1 MCRVYLL
8 KKHLYSG
15 GTALPFL
22 RCFIIKIMPLM
33 WLSIAFLTGLG
44 LGITIVLPPWFSLTL
59 LVVTVLLAFVEIRT
73 KPNWSAYGRLTR
85 AAGVRLAVLLL
96 AAALGFAWMTWHNQP
111 ATPVDLAY
119 YNDGQRWVVEGVV
132 ANMPERAARGQQ
144 VRLAVKSLS
153 NGNAATPVTVSGIA
167 QATMPNEL
175 PLHYGD
181 QLRLSGR
188 LLSPAHAASGGYAT
202 YLRAKGVQTLIL
214 KPELTQRATGR
225 GNPLV
230 HAIYAVRERAY
241 QKLHQY
247 YPAREASLLSG
258 ILLGLDAGIPKEME
272 EDFRDSGLSHII
284 AISGFNIS
292 LLAGVLSAT
301 FRRLLG
307 HWQAL
312 LATLTG
318 LAFYTVLA
326 GAEPSVVRAAIMGS
340 IAVFGAAIGRQQSG
354 LTSLTFT
361 AAVLALFQ
369 PLILLDVGFQLSF
382 AATLGLVL
390 FAGPWQQ
397 ALEAKL
403 LQFWPA
409 QRSRTAAA
417 WIGEYLLVTL
427 AAQLLTLP
435 IVAYQFHRVSIISLI
450 ANPLA
455 LPVQPLLMIM
465 GGLSA
470 LAGMVLT
477 WAGQALAWLTLP
489 LAAYTIKIAS
499 FFGSFGVASI
509 DVKPF
514 PPAYLLLYY
523 AVVALIVSNWSKI
536 SSWRQYLKPGLAL
549 GLTALAVS
557 ALWMQVL
564 DGADGYLH
572 LKVLPAQAGEAL
584 ILKTGKGTQVL
595 VLRGVPEQEE
605 LDRIRRNLSD
615 SAPLQAVVWAGGQ
628 AASAELPAVFDAF
641 TPAQKFCISSATA
654 GGRTNSM
661 DCTPVTTGDILLLG
675 EDIKLRTV
683 YASKLGSALLIETGR
698 RQVFFPGPFFAQTI
712 MTAGIFPSQP
722 VDMIVHTAD
731 SYDRMSAFEA
741 GFMPQRQVVLAAE
754 VSTANALS
762 LPAGFELVSGE
773 NQMWVRAID

>member
-1 MCRVYLL
+1 M
-8 KKHLYSG
+8 
-15 GTALPFL
+15 
-22 RCFIIKIMPLM
+22 
-33 WLSIAFLTGLG
+33 
-44 LGITIVLPPWFSLTL
+44 
-59 LVVTVLLAFVEIRT
+59 
-73 KPNWSAYGRLTR
+73 
-85 AAGVRLAVLLL
+85 
-96 AAALGFAWMTWHNQP
+96 
-111 ATPVDLAY
+111 
-119 YNDGQRWVVEGVV
+119 
-132 ANMPERAARGQQ
+132 
-144 VRLAVKSLS
+144 
-153 NGNAATPVTVSGIA
+153 
-167 QATMPNEL
+167 
-175 PLHYGD
+175 
-181 QLRLSGR
+181 
-188 LLSPAHAASGGYAT
+188 
-202 YLRAKGVQTLIL
+202 
-214 KPELTQRATGR
+214 
-225 GNPLV
+225 
-230 HAIYAVRERAY
+230 
-241 QKLHQY
+241 HQY

-536 SSWRQYLKPGLAL
+536 SSWRQYLKRAGTRSDRA
-549 GLTALAVS
+549 GSQRVVDA
-557 ALWMQVL
+557 
-564 DGADGYLH
+564 GAGW
-572 LKVLPAQAGEAL
+572 
-584 ILKTGKGTQVL
+584 
-595 VLRGVPEQEE
+595 R
-605 LDRIRRNLSD
+605 
-615 SAPLQAVVWAGGQ
+615 
-628 AASAELPAVFDAF
+628 
-641 TPAQKFCISSATA
+641 
-654 GGRTNSM
+654 
-661 DCTPVTTGDILLLG
+661 
-675 EDIKLRTV
+675 
-683 YASKLGSALLIETGR
+683 
-698 RQVFFPGPFFAQTI
+698 
-712 MTAGIFPSQP
+712 
-722 VDMIVHTAD
+722 
-731 SYDRMSAFEA
+731 
-741 GFMPQRQVVLAAE
+741 
-754 VSTANALS
+754 
-762 LPAGFELVSGE
+762 
-773 NQMWVRAID
+773 